1 MPLRK
6 AALFL
11 AVLFCT
17 GAAFAQGKNPSPDP
31 QAQAQS
37 AKTPD
42 YSQEPFVFEQY
53 STKVR
58 FENDGTG
65 SKETQARIRVQSEGG
80 VQALGQL
87 VFGYNSANEKLD
99 IGYVRVRRADGSV
112 VEAGPDAVQDLTA
125 PVAREAP
132 VYTDYHQKHITV
144 PALRPGE
151 TLEYDVIT
159 VTQTPLAPGEFW
171 LEYDFE
177 KDAIVLDEQLEL
189 NLPRGREIKL
199 KLAPGA
205 PQPAV
210 TDQGDR
216 KIYLFKSSHTV
227 REDKDKDKKKKRASS
242 EPKPPSVQ
250 LTTFRSWADVGRWY
264 AGLESDRVKP
274 TPDIIAKAEALT
286 HGDKTDM
293 DKVEALYDY
302 VAKNFRYVSLSLG
315 LGRYQPHSASEI
327 LANQYGDCKD
337 KHTLLAA
344 MLAAVGLHANAAL
357 INSSRKIDPDVPS
370 PSQFDHVITEL
381 PLGGQVVWM
390 DTTAE
395 VAPFRLLMPQIRG
408 KEALVVSGN
417 SGSLVETPEEPFVPN
432 TQVLDLDGK
441 LNDLGKLDLH
451 VHYTLRGD
459 IETALRAALRRI
471 PRANWKDFAQNLVR
485 FAGLNGDVTDVKAGD
500 PDATREPLQFEFTLA
515 EPNYVNWSAK
525 TAQLRIPPLDFI
537 TLTDVDTDQQESSTE
552 PIKIGGPLQVTDH
565 FKFEL
570 PAKYSAHAPI
580 PVSVS
585 RDFGQYKSTYQVQ
598 GTTFSGERSLQVT
611 PGELPA
617 ERANNYAAFR
627 RAVTSDQQQTLGL
640 ESAAGGAPTIP
651 ATATA
656 DELNDAG
663 VAALQSQQFENAALL
678 FKRVVELEPKHKTA
692 WNALGLSYELLR
704 RFDEAIAAFQKQL
717 EVNPDD
723 ERAWNYIAG
732 TYAEQ
737 QKYDD
742 AIAAY
747 KKQLEGVPLDP
758 SAHLGLGSVYL
769 EVKKYSDAVPEL
781 EQAASLSPDNAMV
794 QVNLGRAYLGLK
806 QNDKALAAF
815 DKGLEIQANPLIW
828 NNEAYELARAKV
840 ALDRAQQYAE
850 SAVVATAAQL
860 RNVSL
865 DRLTLSDLAQVQSL
879 GAYWDTLGWVYFQKG
894 DLDTAEKY
902 IRAAWLLSQHGEEGD
917 HLAQIYEARGK
928 KDEAI
933 HTYALALAAPH
944 NDPDS
949 RGRLAALAGG
959 DKKVDALVNAAR
971 PDLTAMRTIQ
981 LSKML
986 KDKAAVSA
994 DFFLLMASDSK
1005 AVEAKFVSG
1014 DERLRAFA
1022 AVLGTLPYPVVFP
1035 DATPTSLVRRATVT
1049 CAGPDGQ
1056 CTLVLLTPEDVTSV
1070 Q

>member
-6 AALFL
+6 AALLLFL
-11 AVLFCT
+11 LFIAVSGL
-17 GAAFAQGKNPSPDP
+17 AQGNNPLPVVP
-31 QAQAQS
+31 QDKGGKA
-37 AKTPD
+37 PD

-53 STKVR
+53 LTKVR

-65 SKETQARIRVQSEGG
+65 TKQIQARIRVQSEGG

-112 VEAGPDAVQDLTA
+112 VEAGPDSVQDLTA

-151 TLEYDVIT
+151 VLEYDVTT
-159 VTQTPLAPGEFW
+159 VTQTPLAPGQFW

-177 KDAIVLDEQLEL
+177 KDSIVLDEQLEL
-189 NLPRGREIKL
+189 NLPRSREVKL
-199 KLAPGA
+199 KIAPGS
-205 PQPAV
+205 PQPVV

-216 KIYLFKSSHTV
+216 KIYLWKSSHTV
-227 REDKDKDKKKKRASS
+227 REDKDKDKDKRKRASS

-250 LTTFRSWADVGRWY
+250 LTTFRSWAEVGQWY
-264 AGLESDRVKP
+264 AGLERDRVKP
-274 TPDIIAKAEALT
+274 APDIIAKAEELT
-286 HGDKTDM
+286 RGSKSEM
-293 DKVEALYDY
+293 DKIETLYDY

-344 MLAAVGLHANAAL
+344 MLGAVGVHANAAL

-370 PSQFDHVITEL
+370 PSQFDHVITEI
-381 PLGGQVVWM
+381 PLGAQVVWV

-408 KEALVVSGN
+408 KQALVVSGGT
-417 SGSLVETPEEPFVPN
+417 GSLVETPEDPFVPN
-432 TQVLDLDGK
+432 SQTLDLDGK
-441 LNDLGKLDLH
+441 VSDLGKLDLH

-471 PRANWKDFAQNLVR
+471 PRANWKDFTQNLAH
-485 FAGLNGDVTDVKAGD
+485 FAGLNGDVSDVTASD
-500 PDATREPLQFEFTLA
+500 PDATREPLQFEFTVS
-515 EPNYVNWSAK
+515 EPNYIDWSSK
-525 TAQLRIPPLDFI
+525 NAQLKIPPLDFI
-537 TLTDVDTDQQESSTE
+537 TLPDVDSDQDQASTE
-552 PIKIGGPLQVTDH
+552 PIKIGGPLTVTDH
-565 FKFEL
+565 FKFTV
-570 PAKYSAHAPI
+570 PAKYTARAPI
-580 PVSVS
+580 PVSIS
-585 RDFGQYKSTYQVQ
+585 RDFGQYKSTYKVE
-598 GTTFSGERSLQVT
+598 GSTYSGDRTLQMT
-611 PGELPA
+611 PVELPA
-617 ERANNYAAFR
+617 DRANNYIAFR
-627 RAVTSDQQQTLGL
+627 RTVTSDQQQVLGL

-651 ATATA
+651 AGATA

-663 VAALQSQQFENAALL
+663 VAALRSQQFENAVLL

-692 WNALGLSYELLR
+692 WNALGISYELLR
-704 RFDEAIAAFQKQL
+704 RFDDAIASFKKQL

-723 ERAWNYIAG
+723 ERAWNLIAG
-732 TYAEQ
+732 TYTDQ
-737 QKYDD
+737 QKYDE

-747 KKQLEGVPLDP
+747 KKQLEISPLDP

-781 EQAASLSPDNAMV
+781 EQAASLTPDNAMV

-806 QNDKALAAF
+806 QNDKALTAF

-850 SAVVATAAQL
+850 SAVAATAAQL

-865 DRLTLSDLAQVQSL
+865 DRLTLNDLAQVQSL
-879 GAYWDTLGWVYFQKG
+879 GAYWDTLGWVYFQRG

-902 IRAAWLLSQHGEEGD
+902 IQAAWLLSQHGEEGD
-917 HLAQIYEARGK
+917 HLAQIYETRGK
-928 KDEAI
+928 KDLAM
-933 HTYALALAAPH
+933 HTYALALASPH
-944 NDPDS
+944 YDPDS

-959 DKKVDALVNAAR
+959 DKKVDALVKAAG
-971 PDLTAMRTIQ
+971 PELVEMRSVK
-981 LSKML
+981 LSKVM
-986 KDKAAVSA
+986 KDKPQASA
-994 DFFLLMASDSK
+994 DFFLLLSSDAST
-1005 AVEAKFVSG
+1005 AEVKFISG
-1014 DERLRAFA
+1014 DESLRPFA
-1022 AVLGTLPYPVVFP
+1022 AVLRTLKYPVSFP
-1035 DATPTSLVRRATVT
+1035 DGTPTSLVRRATVT
-1049 CAGPDGQ
+1049 CSPPSGE
-1056 CTLVLLTPEDVTSV
+1056 CTLVLQTPESVTSV